1 MDMMPL
7 SEKNWQASWLA
18 PWRSP
23 KIPQEIRSSVE
34 AMQLHRAM
42 THVPMIY
49 LVAIFNLV
57 AVMILSAHEGVEPIY
72 YGWMGLMAVG
82 CVGRMV
88 MWIRYPN
95 DPDSLIHTQKI
106 LRNLSL
112 LSVGIVSFLSIW
124 SVFIIATGMFANQM
138 FIPMS
143 LVFGSTCIAHCLACI
158 KKAAVSVL
166 FVGVIPSAVAMILVG
181 GFDDMIMGWSMIT
194 IALLMI
200 RFIID
205 SYNQIITGLI
215 MRHTIW
221 KQAHSDPLTGLANRR
236 AMMNYLA
243 LAEQSFARNG
253 RGFAVALIDLNSF
266 KQVNDN
272 LGHDIG
278 DHLLVEVANRLRQ
291 SCAEEEIVGRLGGD
305 EFLILIPGADSRE
318 QALERA
324 SAFLAGLATPARID
338 GHVLTPSASLG
349 IAVQALDGNGTEQLL
364 KAADGALYKMKRG
377 GKGMNRSAKPALRII
392 A

>member
-88 MWIRYPN
+88 MWIRYPK

-221 KQAHSDPLTGLANRR
+221 KQAHSDPLTGLDNRR

>member
-49 LVAIFNLV
+49 LVAIFNLA

-88 MWIRYPN
+88 MWIRYPK

-278 DHLLVEVANRLRQ
+278 DHLLVEVANRLKQ